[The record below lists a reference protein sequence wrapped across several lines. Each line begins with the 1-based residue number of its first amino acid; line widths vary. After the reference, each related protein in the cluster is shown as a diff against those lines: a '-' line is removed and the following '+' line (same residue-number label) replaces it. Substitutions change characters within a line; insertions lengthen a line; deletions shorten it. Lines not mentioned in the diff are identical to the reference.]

1 MSTIKKFYVT
11 QKCSVE
17 VQHVLWFSNISRAT
31 LIVVIRFE
39 LCSNLQVYRHGTIH
53 NTLNDSPMIV

>member
-17 VQHVLWFSNISRAT
+17 VEHVLWFSNISRAT

-39 LCSNLQVYRHGTIH
+39 LYSNLEVYGHRTMYRWWLI
-53 NTLNDSPMIV
+53 